1 MSDLRATV
9 LDSDAF
15 SLLFVRRD
23 AADSRIAGWRE
34 LLAGRRVLISFQ
46 TRAELLAGAMFR
58 GWGERRT
65 IELRTILDRTPM
77 IGVDDEVIDA
87 HATLYAEC
95 RQRGHALHTKENTAD
110 RWVAACAMAKS
121 APLLAGDGIY
131 QGAPGLSLLM
141 EG

>member
-1 MSDLRATV
+1 MSNLQATM

-23 AADSRIAGWRE
+23 TADARIPGWRE

-46 TRAELLAGAMFR
+46 TRAELLAGALAR

-65 IELRTILDRTPM
+65 IELRGILDRTPT
-77 IGVDDEVIDA
+77 IGVDDGVIDA
-87 HATLYAEC
+87 NASLYAEC
-95 RQRGHALHTKENTAD
+95 RRRGHALHAKENTAD
-110 RWVAACAMAKS
+110 RWVAACAIAKGT
-121 APLLAGDGIY
+121 PLLAGDGIY
-131 QGAPGLSLLM
+131 RGAPGLSLLM

>member
-1 MSDLRATV
+1 MNGRQATV

-34 LLAGRRVLISFQ
+34 LLAGQRVLISFQ
-46 TRAELLAGAMFR
+46 TRAELLGGAIAR
-58 GWGERRT
+58 GWGDRRT
-65 IELRTILDRTPM
+65 SELRAILGRTPT
-77 IGVDDEVIDA
+77 IGVDDAVVDA
-87 HATLYAEC
+87 NATLYADC
-95 RQRGHALHTKENTAD
+95 RRLGHALHAKENTAD
-110 RWVAACAMAKS
+110 RWIAACAIAKTT
-121 APLLAGDGIY
+121 PLLAGDGIY